1 MIETNR
7 LAKAFGYKLVLRGVD
22 LAVGPG
28 ELVALVGPNG
38 AGKTTLLRILATLS
52 RPTGGVVRI
61 AGHTLPG
68 QAHLARRQL
77 GVVLHQTLLYD
88 NLTAEENLRFYG
100 QMYGVPD
107 LPARAAQALERV
119 GLAARRRDQVRTFSR
134 GMQQRLALARALL
147 HGPRVLLLDEPYTGL
162 DPDGA
167 AVLDG
172 LLRGLAAQGCALLVS
187 IHDLPRA
194 LALSDRIAVLARGK
208 IAEMIDSRSLT
219 ADQFAVRY
227 ADLTAVRVQAS
238 PATARGQAGGR
249 QRATGGVSQD
259 SRRVE

>member
-1 MIETNR
+1 MIETSK

-22 LAVGPG
+22 LAVAPG

-52 RPTGGVVRI
+52 RPTGGAARI
-61 AGHTLPG
+61 AGYALPA
-68 QAHLARRQL
+68 QAHQARRQL

-100 QMYGVPD
+100 RMYGVPD

-119 GLAARRRDQVRTFSR
+119 GLAARRHDQVRTFSR

-147 HGPRVLLLDEPYTGL
+147 HDPRVLLLDEPYTGL
-162 DPDGA
+162 DPDGS

-187 IHDLPRA
+187 IHDLARA
-194 LALSDRIAVLARGK
+194 LALSDRIAVLMRGK
-208 IAEMIDSRSLT
+208 IAEMIDSRTLG
-219 ADQFAVRY
+219 ADELAVKY

-238 PATARGQAGGR
+238 GIR
-249 QRATGGVSQD
+249 QRTMAQD
-259 SRRVE
+259 SRSAE